1 MGAVSFVESAG
12 SSGHLLVVQGDL
24 TALAV
29 DAVLVPCDA
38 EGNVHAG
45 FVPLLTEAGVELMH
59 TTFDE
64 GFVKVGAYV
73 EQVDETASAV
83 CLGIAGERQVWLL
96 DTTVETREDVEALV
110 AAVVCALDRIAS
122 GLDPGSTV
130 ALPLVGVNEGGF
142 GSSYF
147 SVITHLIPAL
157 ESLAADLDIDIVL
170 VTRARADYAAVQHF
184 RRDQL
189 IPNDAAG
196 AGAAAGEADQVL
208 TDLADLARKGQLV
221 PFIGAG
227 ASMGAGAPSWWA
239 LLRSLASDAGI
250 DEGELP
256 ALQELDARDAAMVIA
271 RRIKASP
278 AGAEPQHEPSMVA
291 RYEQIKERIRAE
303 VDGDLYTVT
312 QGLIAGLALPEAV
325 TTNYDRQYE
334 LANTATYGGAT
345 DGAGFAVVPQVRP
358 SPGSPWLLKIHGDVA
373 TPESIVISRDDYLRF
388 DRDAGPAAGV
398 LQSRM
403 LTGHLLFVGYSMSDE
418 NIVRLAR
425 DVQRYR
431 EAFAASDA
439 QAPVGTVLE
448 LMPNPMRHQLW
459 DETLDFVTFGV
470 PSSAGAEG
478 VAERN
483 GSGDAA
489 RRLRVFLDRLAM
501 LACDDAPYLL
511 DAKYQDLVMGQSRIV
526 ENDPGGAGEERGGQ
540 ESAAGELL
548 VALEALGAAASAV
561 EHARGQASSAARVAA
576 ARVGELLAEMGWRG

>member
-1 MGAVSFVESAG
+1 ME
-12 SSGHLLVVQGDL
+12 
-24 TALAV
+24 
-29 DAVLVPCDA
+29 
-38 EGNVHAG
+38 
-45 FVPLLTEAGVELMH
+45 
-59 TTFDE
+59 
-64 GFVKVGAYV
+64 
-73 EQVDETASAV
+73 
-83 CLGIAGERQVWLL
+83 
-96 DTTVETREDVEALV
+96 
-110 AAVVCALDRIAS
+110 
-122 GLDPGSTV
+122 PGSTV
-130 ALPLVGVNEGGF
+130 ALPLPGVNAGGF

-157 ESLAADLDIDIVL
+157 DSLAADLNVDVVL

-189 IPNDAAG
+189 TRAG
-196 AGAAAGEADQVL
+196 ATAVEADWVL
-208 TDLADLARKGQLV
+208 TELADLARKGQLV

-239 LLRSLASDAGI
+239 LLQSLASDAGI
-250 DEGELP
+250 DEDELP

-278 AGAEPQHEPSMVA
+278 DGAEPQHEPSMA
-291 RYEQIKERIRAE
+291 ERDEQIKERIRAE

-334 LANTATYGGAT
+334 LANTATSGGAT

-358 SPGSPWLLKIHGDVA
+358 SPGSPWVLKIHGDVA

-398 LQSRM
+398 LQSKM

-431 EAFAASDA
+431 EAMAADDA

-448 LMPNPMRHQLW
+448 LVPNLLRHQLW
-459 DETLDFVTFGV
+459 DGTLDFVTFGV
-470 PSSAGAEG
+470 AGPAGAGG
-478 VAERN
+478 VVQRI
-483 GSGDAA
+483 GSGEAA

-511 DAKYQDLVMGQSRIV
+511 DAKYRDLVVGREGSGLQ
-526 ENDPGGAGEERGGQ
+526 RGHADGPVVR
-540 ESAAGELL
+540 LL
-548 VALEALGAAASAV
+548 KALEALGEAAEDVADAGGDVPSVAQV
-561 EHARGQASSAARVAA
+561 AAR
-576 ARVGELLAEMGWRG
+576 RVRELLGELGGGG

>member
-1 MGAVSFVESAG
+1 MGAVSFVDAAG
-12 SSGHLLVVQGDL
+12 SGGRLLVVQGDL

-29 DAVLVPCDA
+29 DAVLVPCDGD
-38 EGNVHAG
+38 GNVHAG
-45 FVPLLTEAGVELMH
+45 FGSLLTAAGADLVQ
-59 TTFDE
+59 TTFGD
-64 GFVKVGAYV
+64 GFVKVGTYAA
-73 EQVDETASAV
+73 QVDEAVSTV
-83 CLGIAGERQVWLL
+83 CLGIAGERQVWML

-110 AAVVCALDRIAS
+110 SAVVCALDRIAS

-130 ALPLVGVNEGGF
+130 ALPLVGVNAGGF

-157 ESLAADLDIDIVL
+157 ESLASHLEIDIVL

-184 RRDQL
+184 RRDRL
-189 IPNDAAG
+189 TPDDAAG
-196 AGAAAGEADQVL
+196 AGDAADEAEQVL
-208 TDLADLARKGQLV
+208 TELADLARKGQLV

-239 LLRSLASDAGI
+239 LLQSLARDAGI
-250 DEGELP
+250 SDDELP

-271 RRIKASP
+271 RRSQPSP
-278 AGAEPQHEPSMVA
+278 DGVGPAHEPSMA
-291 RYEQIKERIRAE
+291 ERYEQIKERIRAE

-334 LANTATYGGAT
+334 LANTATSGGAA
-345 DGAGFAVVPQVRP
+345 DGAGFDVVPQVRP
-358 SPGSPWLLKIHGDVA
+358 RPGSPWVLKIHGDVA

-388 DRDAGPAAGV
+388 DRDAGPAAGM

-431 EAFAASDA
+431 EAMAADDA

-448 LMPNPMRHQLW
+448 LVPNLLRHQLW
-459 DETLDFVTFGV
+459 DGTLDFVTFGV
-470 PSSAGAEG
+470 AGPAGAG
-478 VAERN
+478 RVVQRI
-483 GSGDAA
+483 GSGEAA

-501 LACDDAPYLL
+501 YACDDAPYLL
-511 DAKYQDLVMGQSRIV
+511 DAKYRDLVTGQSRIV
-526 ENDPGGAGEERGGQ
+526 EHDPGGAGQEGGRQ
-540 ESAAGELL
+540 ESAPGELL
-548 VALEALGAAASAV
+548 AALEALGAAASAV
-561 EHARGQASSAARVAA
+561 EHAGGQASSAARVAA
-576 ARVGELLAEMGWRG
+576 ARVGELLAEMGWVR